1 MIDISKK
8 TFQNNGIEVIVD
20 DTGTLWLNERHIEK
34 N

>member
-8 TFQNNGIEVIVD
+8 AFQNNGIEVIVD

-34 N
+34 K